1 MNNFSVDELII
12 IIKEIISIKKEA
24 ELFGLDIEET
34 YNFPYN
40 INVKL
45 ENLSNNDYINLF
57 NNLEAIANKV
67 IVNYNSELNSLNLL
81 HEEILDE
88 LNKLKTLDTNI

>member
-12 IIKEIISIKKEA
+12 IIKEIIYTKKEE
-24 ELFGLDIEET
+24 ELFGLDMEEN

-40 INVKL
+40 IKVKL
-45 ENLSNNDYINLF
+45 ENLSNNDYISLF
-57 NNLEAIANKV
+57 DSLEKIANKV

-88 LNKLKTLDTNI
+88 LNKLKTLDINI

>member
-12 IIKEIISIKKEA
+12 IIKEIISTKKEE
-24 ELFGLDIEET
+24 ELFGLDMEEN

-40 INVKL
+40 IKVKL
-45 ENLSNNDYINLF
+45 ENLSNNDYISLF
-57 NNLEAIANKV
+57 DSLEKIANKV

-88 LNKLKTLDTNI
+88 LNKLKTLDINI

>member
-12 IIKEIISIKKEA
+12 IIKEIISTKKEE
-24 ELFGLDIEET
+24 ELFGLDMEEN

-45 ENLSNNDYINLF
+45 ENLSNNDYISLF
-57 NNLEAIANKV
+57 DNLETIANKV

-88 LNKLKTLDTNI
+88 LNKLKTLDIDI

>member
-12 IIKEIISIKKEA
+12 IIKEIISAKKEE